1 MTEIETRSVKE
12 TKKNR
17 QTNCWEG
24 KTEKSDYVMTG
35 KKDSLDR
42 ERETICRI
50 DNSNML

>member
-35 KKDSLDR
+35 KKKIHWI
-42 ERETICRI
+42 ERQYAE
-50 DNSNML
+50 